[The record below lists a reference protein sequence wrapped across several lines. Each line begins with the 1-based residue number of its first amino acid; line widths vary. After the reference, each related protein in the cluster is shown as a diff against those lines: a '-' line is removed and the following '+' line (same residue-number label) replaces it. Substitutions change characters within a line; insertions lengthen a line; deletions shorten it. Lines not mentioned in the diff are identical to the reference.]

1 MVENATDRC
10 SEREVATVGC
20 NIGCVPV
27 TTSPTHVQPVAA
39 ALCDEVVDPQSDVE
53 AHGHN
58 EKALVVQPVGVL
70 NAVIVVSV
78 VEHRIRVSR
87 ISRAI
92 SPSAT
97 SIGSFPTS
105 AT

>member
-39 ALCDEVVDPQSDVE
+39 ALCDEVVDPQSDVV
-53 AHGHN
+53 AHRHN
-58 EKALVVQPVGVL
+58 KKALMVEPV
-70 NAVIVVSV
+70 AVKYIGS
-78 VEHRIRVSR
+78 RAGVSR
-87 ISRAI
+87 ISRTK
-92 SPSAT
+92 SPGAVP
-97 SIGSFPTS
+97 IRSFPTS
-105 AT
+105 APGVWCPA